1 MYKEQEEL
9 EVEVEHLRVILTV
22 LEGTVAG
29 LQLTVARLMPLLNT
43 LDEETKN
50 NTLDELGRIVVNIR
64 NLQPPDYT
72 PAALADLWK
81 HAMSAAMQNAL
92 NAVIKPGDG

>member
-1 MYKEQEEL
+1 VYKEQEEL

-29 LQLTVARLMPLLNT
+29 LQLTIGHLMPLLHT

-50 NTLDELGRIVVNIR
+50 KTLDELGRIVVNIH
-64 NLQPPDYT
+64 NLKPPDYT
-72 PAALADLWK
+72 PAGLVDLWK
-81 HAMSAAMQNAL
+81 QAMSAAMQNAL
-92 NAVIKPGDG
+92 KAVIKPEDS